1 MADPTTPLADLLGA
15 ALIGLMR
22 EHRAAVARELAP
34 LGLHVGQEML
44 LDALVRVEGAT
55 QADLA
60 RAMGIESPTV
70 TKMLQ
75 RLDGSGLLERRPD
88 PADRRLIRV
97 WPTAHARKLHTEMLR
112 RWADVDARM
121 LADLSADQV
130 AAFRTV
136 LAVMTTNLDATSDR
150 AEPTDTRLRSPAIPP
165 PATNEGEPS

>member
-1 MADPTTPLADLLGA
+1 VADPPTPLADLMGA

-60 RAMGIESPTV
+60 RAMGIEAPTV

-97 WPTAHARKLHTEMLR
+97 WPTAHARKLHTQMLH

-136 LAVMTTNLDATSDR
+136 LAVMTTNLATTPTAPSRPIPGCAAPAIATS
-150 AEPTDTRLRSPAIPP
+150 ATD
-165 PATNEGEPS
+165 EGEPS